1 MKVRE
6 LLLVFGLFSVIV
18 SAQYGYGDRF
28 AVDGFDN
35 TVGGDSSG
43 CPDFGPMESF
53 NAEGLQRLMMLMQGS
68 HWLNNANKEDEE
80 RDSGEC
86 VQTVN
91 SLWKGFQ
98 SFLEISF

>member
-1 MKVRE
+1 MEVRE
-6 LLLVFGLFSVIV
+6 FLLAFALFSVSV

-53 NAEGLQRLMMLMQGS
+53 NAEGLQRGKVRS
-68 HWLNNANKEDEE
+68 FIFGAY
-80 RDSGEC
+80 C
-86 VQTVN
+86 VIK
-91 SLWKGFQ
+91 L
-98 SFLEISF
+98 

>member
-1 MKVRE
+1 MICPLCQE
-6 LLLVFGLFSVIV
+6 
-18 SAQYGYGDRF
+18 
-28 AVDGFDN
+28 GFRDKD
-35 TVGGDSSG
+35 TLEQHAMQLHSI
-43 CPDFGPMESF
+43 